1 MIIIIG
7 YLMDDTIHSA
17 DDLEKYFDIVP
28 LTVIPESDQFRT
40 DDAQEY
46 TSRKLGKKGAKHE

>member
-1 MIIIIG
+1 
-7 YLMDDTIHSA
+7 MDDTIHSA